1 MRIGI
6 DIDGVLTDV
15 IRYACDYGS
24 KYFFDK
30 YGKLDINIDSWSLK
44 DMFNVSDEEDKE
56 CWLKIVDNYAIN
68 ESARPFAAEI
78 IDKIKNENNEIY
90 IITAR
95 SASKWDDVNG
105 EMNNILISW
114 LNNNNI
120 KYDKLIVSKEKLEI
134 CKNYKI
140 DIMIEDKTE
149 NTEENVPSTIM
160 DNINKEIENATD
172 EVKANVID
180 HTTITIVNIGSGIVI
195 FLAVRVILVLISLF
209 AKILTDLPVI
219 KQVDKLGGLAYGAIE
234 GIVIVYA
241 VLAVISLTSVIWA
254 NNAVVTAIAKSSLG
268 EMLYNNN
275 IILNLLFK

>member
-1 MRIGI
+1 MGI
-6 DIDGVLTDV
+6 
-15 IRYACDYGS
+15 
-24 KYFFDK
+24 
-30 YGKLDINIDSWSLK
+30 
-44 DMFNVSDEEDKE
+44 
-56 CWLKIVDNYAIN
+56 IVDLIIIAVVLLFIFLGYKKGLTGSLIKLLSFIIAIVVAFVLYKPVAN
-68 ESARPFAAEI
+68 AVIENTVIDDNIRTTLSA
-78 IDKIKNENNEIY
+78 
-90 IITAR
+90 TLG
-95 SASKWDDVNG
+95 V
-105 EMNNILISW
+105 
-114 LNNNNI
+114 
-120 KYDKLIVSKEKLEI
+120 
-134 CKNYKI
+134 
-140 DIMIEDKTE
+140 EDKTE

-160 DNINKEIENATD
+160 DNINKEIEIATD

-219 KQVDKLGGLAYGAIE
+219 KQVDKLGGLAYGTIE